1 MAKKSN
7 GLLSGL
13 VDLLKALDELAE
25 GSAEV
30 EGTGKLMGGE
40 VKYRYSARYLFPYA
54 EARPNIVPV
63 EKDARQPLVDI
74 FDRGDYISVIAS
86 IPNVKEGDLKF
97 KTTGDIIRISADVAG
112 TRIEKEVSIPKGSD
126 ANSVLGVSFK
136 NGILEIKLR
145 KKKVSNLESK
155 GIKRAFGHI
164 PKR

>member
-30 EGTGKLMGGE
+30 EGRGKIIGGE
-40 VKYRYSARYLFPYA
+40 VKYRYSTRYLFPYSEA
-54 EARPNIVPV
+54 GPDIVSVEKEARESLI
-63 EKDARQPLVDI
+63 DI
-74 FDRGDYISVIAS
+74 FDRRDHISVIAS

-126 ANSVLGVSFK
+126 ANSV
-136 NGILEIKLR
+136 
-145 KKKVSNLESK
+145 
-155 GIKRAFGHI
+155 
-164 PKR
+164 